1 MPAAENYPAGTS
13 RHSDP
18 AAAPATSPGR
28 CGRTPAPRDRSCR
41 ERAPQRPELLGDD
54 QRRMIRSIIHPHRHE
69 SSASPAPGA
78 RSRQTS
84 PHSLFRSG
92 CGAQQPNS
100 GRSEAAPRAARGL
113 RNHTALAPPLPTT
126 IGARSKIATG
136 STHPTVP
143 DHGGRIKA
151 IKTLLRE
158 GLRRVGEA
166 EVVEPRMPT
175 TADEVKDLNWDDFN
189 LVFALTHATEKR
201 AVADNEPT
209 RPARSSRVAA
219 KGTGDRPHSCSSSE
233 LPGGSSGVSPGEQN
247 WPRVRFVSDRRRR
260 TLTNPVVHHGR
271 GWRVLYPLTDRDHP
285 STEFAGWGSP
295 DRARHAPALRT
306 AV

>member
-1 MPAAENYPAGTS
+1 MPELQNILRKRVGTRILPQRPQ
-13 RHSDP
+13 RHLVG
-18 AAAPATSPGR
+18 A
-28 CGRTPAPRDRSCR
+28 GRTPHTEIDPAGK
-41 ERAPQRPELLGDD
+41 ERLQRPELLGDH
-54 QRRMIRSIIHPHRHE
+54 QRRMIRQHHSTRADTNPLRPLREVRDHDRRRRTRDPAQVVVLSNPIPTVAKPLRVLRQVQRITQRLRRR
-69 SSASPAPGA
+69 SAHDD
-78 RSRQTS
+78 RCEIQNRD
-84 PHSLFRSG
+84 
-92 CGAQQPNS
+92 
-100 GRSEAAPRAARGL
+100 
-113 RNHTALAPPLPTT
+113 
-126 IGARSKIATG
+126 G

-201 AVADNEPT
+201 AVADNGADAP
-209 RPARSSRVAA
+209 RSDSRVAA

-247 WPRVRFVSDRRRR
+247 WPRVRFVSD
-260 TLTNPVVHHGR
+260 HGDER
-271 GWRVLYPLTDRDHP
+271 
-285 STEFAGWGSP
+285 
-295 DRARHAPALRT
+295 
-306 AV
+306 